1 MNAFPMAEESRQ
13 RADRPVDLGRPGWT
27 MLAGA
32 ATTNGSFELFE
43 ELRIATGGPPPHV
56 HRGHEEL
63 FYVLEGRYVFVRDRT
78 EIELMAGESVV
89 IPRGTRH
96 QYQTLVAPSRTL
108 ILIVPAGL
116 EGFFREMG
124 TELFAGRTPLEA
136 MTALSARFDSH
147 PVD

>member
-1 MNAFPMAEESRQ
+1 
-13 RADRPVDLGRPGWT
+13 
-27 MLAGA
+27 MLADA
-32 ATTNGSFELFE
+32 AGTNGSFELFE
-43 ELRIATGGPPPHV
+43 ELRTATGGPPPHV
-56 HRGHEEL
+56 HRDHEEL
-63 FYVLEGRYVFVRDRT
+63 FYVLEGRYAFVRDRT
-78 EIELMAGESVV
+78 EIELAVGESVV

-96 QYQTLVAPSRTL
+96 HYQTLIAPSRTL

-124 TELFAGRTPLEA
+124 TELAAGRTPLEA